1 MLKKKHRNILVFIPS
16 IEGGG
21 VEKNLFLIINFL
33 IKNNFNI
40 VLITANPECKKRFHK
55 KITII
60 SPQNQYSRNFSRYKK
75 YFYCLFLLF
84 KFLAN
89 NNFTVLSF
97 QANLYAIIVA
107 KVLSRK
113 IIVRSNSSPSGW
125 SQSPVKK
132 NIYKMLFKLADS
144 IIVNSK
150 DFAKQMY
157 EIFNVK
163 CEVIYNPLNK
173 QEIIKKGKERF
184 FNQFLYKN
192 KNFFKIVS
200 VGRFVDQKDHLT
212 LLKAFQIIYKKI
224 NAKLILMGQGINKGE
239 YLQFIKNNDLQND
252 VLILKFN
259 NNPYK
264 VISNANLFVLSS
276 QYEGLPNVLLEAM
289 TLKKFI
295 ISTNCPTG
303 PREILMNGK
312 LGFLCRI
319 GDYRNLSNLILKY
332 YYNQKRL
339 NYKIQKAYKSLNR
352 FDFDK
357 NCKKYLKL
365 LNKP

>member
-1 MLKKKHRNILVFIPS
+1 MLKKIQRNIVVFIPS

-21 VEKNLFLIINFL
+21 VEKNLFLIVNFL
-33 IKNNFNI
+33 IKNSFNI
-40 VLITANPECKKRFHK
+40 VLITANLESKKKFHK
-55 KITII
+55 KLTII
-60 SPQNQYSRNFSRYKK
+60 SPKNQYSRNFSRYKK

-84 KFLAN
+84 KLLSN

-107 KVLSRK
+107 KLLCKK
-113 IIVRSNSSPSGW
+113 IIIRSNSSPSGW
-125 SQSPVKK
+125 SQNPIKK
-132 NIYKMLFKLADS
+132 IIYKILFKLADS

-150 DFAKQMY
+150 DFAKQMH
-157 EIFNVK
+157 EMFNVK

-173 QEIIKKGKERF
+173 EEIIRKSKEKF
-184 FNQFLYKN
+184 FNKFLYKN
-192 KNFFKIVS
+192 KNFFKIIS

-224 NAKLILMGQGINKGE
+224 NAKLILMGQGINKIE

-312 LGFLCRI
+312 LGFLCKI

-332 YYNQKRL
+332 YYNQKKF

-365 LNKP
+365 LNKS

>member
-1 MLKKKHRNILVFIPS
+1 LLKKKQRNILVFIPS

-40 VLITANPECKKRFHK
+40 VLITANPESKKKFHK

-84 KFLAN
+84 KFLSN

-107 KVLSRK
+107 KLLCKK
-113 IIVRSNSSPSGW
+113 IIIRSNSSPSGW
-125 SQSPVKK
+125 SQNPIKRI
-132 NIYKMLFKLADS
+132 IYKILFKLADS

-163 CEVIYNPLNK
+163 CKVIYNPLNK
-173 QEIIKKGKERF
+173 EEIIKKSKERF
-184 FNQFLYKN
+184 FNKFLYKN
-192 KNFFKIVS
+192 KNFFKIIS
-200 VGRFVDQKDHLT
+200 IGRFVDQKDHLT

-224 NAKLILMGQGINKGE
+224 NAKLILMGQGIKKGE
-239 YLQFIKNNDLQND
+239 YLQFIKNNNLQND

-259 NNPYK
+259 NQTYN
-264 VISNANLFVLSS
+264 
-276 QYEGLPNVLLEAM
+276 
-289 TLKKFI
+289 
-295 ISTNCPTG
+295 
-303 PREILMNGK
+303 
-312 LGFLCRI
+312 I
-319 GDYRNLSNLILKY
+319 GAEKY
-332 YYNQKRL
+332 YSINEIATIVQNIGIKFGYHSNIEYGEARHEVKHAYCDHTKAIQDL
-339 NYKIQKAYKSLNR
+339 NFTDNTNINELIENVFTWAMSQPSREVKNMNYEV
-352 FDFDK
+352 DK
-357 NCKKYLKL
+357 NIYKYWQ
-365 LNKP
+365 

>member
-1 MLKKKHRNILVFIPS
+1 LLKKIQRNILVFIPS

-40 VLITANPECKKRFHK
+40 VLITANPESKKKFHK

-60 SPQNQYSRNFSRYKK
+60 SPKNQYSRNFSRYKK

-107 KVLSRK
+107 KLLYKK
-113 IIVRSNSSPSGW
+113 IIIRSNSSPSGW
-125 SQSPVKK
+125 SQNPIKK
-132 NIYKMLFKLADS
+132 IIYKILFKLADS

-163 CEVIYNPLNK
+163 CKVIYNPLNK
-173 QEIIKKGKERF
+173 EEIIKKSKERF
-184 FNQFLYKN
+184 FNKFLYKN
-192 KNFFKIVS
+192 KNFFKIIS

-224 NAKLILMGQGINKGE
+224 NAKLILMGQGINKE
-239 YLQFIKNNDLQND
+239 KYLEFIKNNNLQNN

-264 VISNANLFVLSS
+264 VISNANIFVLSS

-289 TLKKFI
+289 ALKKFI

-312 LGFLCRI
+312 LGLLYKV
-319 GDYRNLSNLILKY
+319 GNYRNLSKLILKY
-332 YYNQKRL
+332 YYNQKKF
-339 NYKIQKAYKSLNR
+339 NYKIQEAYKSLNR
-352 FDFDK
+352 FDFNK
-357 NCKKYLKL
+357 NCQKYLKL
-365 LNKP
+365 LNNS

>member
-1 MLKKKHRNILVFIPS
+1 LLKKKHRNILVFIPS

-40 VLITANPECKKRFHK
+40 FLITANPESKKKFHK

-60 SPQNQYSRNFSRYKK
+60 SPNNQYSRNFSRYKK

-97 QANLYAIIVA
+97 QANIYAIIVT
-107 KVLSRK
+107 KVLCRK

-125 SQSPVKK
+125 SKNSIKK
-132 NIYKMLFKLADS
+132 NIYKILFKLADS
-144 IIVNSK
+144 IIVNSE
-150 DFAKQMY
+150 DFAKQMH

-173 QEIIKKGKERF
+173 EEIIKKSKEKF
-184 FNQFLYKN
+184 FNKFLYKN
-192 KNFFKIVS
+192 KNFFKIIS

-224 NAKLILMGQGINKGE
+224 NAKLILMGQGVNKGE
-239 YLQFIKNNDLQND
+239 YLQFIKKNNLKNN

-264 VISNANLFVLSS
+264 VISNANIFVLSS
-276 QYEGLPNVLLEAM
+276 KYEGLPNVLLEAM
-289 TLKKFI
+289 ALKKFI

-319 GDYRNLSNLILKY
+319 GDHRNLSNLILKY

-339 NYKIQKAYKSLNR
+339 NYKIQNAYKSLNR
-352 FDFDK
+352 FDFNK

-365 LNKP
+365 LNDT

>member
-1 MLKKKHRNILVFIPS
+1 MLKKKQGNILVFIPS

-21 VEKNLFLIINFL
+21 VEKNLFLIVNFL

-40 VLITANPECKKRFHK
+40 VLITANPENKKKFHK
-55 KITII
+55 KVTIL
-60 SPQNQYSRNFSRYKK
+60 SPQNPESCNFSRYKK

-107 KVLSRK
+107 KVLCRK

-125 SQSPVKK
+125 SQNPIKK
-132 NIYKMLFKLADS
+132 NIYKILFKLADS

-173 QEIIKKGKERF
+173 EEIIKKGKEKF
-184 FNQFLYKN
+184 FNKFLYKN
-192 KNFFKIVS
+192 RNFFKIIS
-200 VGRFVDQKDHLT
+200 VGRFVNQKDHLT
-212 LLKAFQIIYKKI
+212 LLKAFQIISKKI
-224 NAKLILMGQGINKGE
+224 NAKLILMGQGINKVK
-239 YLQFIKNNDLQND
+239 YLQFIKKNNLKNN

-264 VISNANLFVLSS
+264 VISNTDVFVLSS
-276 QYEGLPNVLLEAM
+276 KYEGLPNVLLEAM
-289 TLKKFI
+289 ALKKFI

-312 LGFLCRI
+312 LGFLYKI
-319 GDYRNLSNLILKY
+319 GDYKNLSNLILKY
-332 YYNQKRL
+332 YYNQKIF
-339 NYKIQKAYKSLNR
+339 NYKIQQAYKSLNR
-352 FDFDK
+352 FDFNK
-357 NCKKYLKL
+357 NCKKYFKL
-365 LNKP
+365 LNNY

>member
-1 MLKKKHRNILVFIPS
+1 LLKKIQRNILVFIPS

-40 VLITANPECKKRFHK
+40 VLITANPESKNKFHK
-55 KITII
+55 KIKII
-60 SPQNQYSRNFSRYKK
+60 SPKNKNTRNFSRYKK
-75 YFYCLFLLF
+75 YIYCLFLLL
-84 KFLAN
+84 KFLSN

-97 QANLYAIIVA
+97 QANLYAIIVT
-107 KVLSRK
+107 KVLCKK
-113 IIVRSNSSPSGW
+113 IIIRSNSSPSGW
-125 SQSPVKK
+125 SQNPIKK
-132 NIYKMLFKLADS
+132 IIYKILFKLADS

-163 CEVIYNPLNK
+163 CKVIYNPLNK
-173 QEIIKKGKERF
+173 EEIIKKSKERF
-184 FNQFLYKN
+184 FNKFLYKN
-192 KNFFKIVS
+192 KNFFKIIS

-224 NAKLILMGQGINKGE
+224 NAKLILMGQGINKE
-239 YLQFIKNNDLQND
+239 KYLEFIKNNNLQNN

-264 VISNANLFVLSS
+264 VISNANIFVLSS
-276 QYEGLPNVLLEAM
+276 QYEGLPNVLLEAIA
-289 TLKKFI
+289 LKKFI

-312 LGFLCRI
+312 LGLLYKV
-319 GDYRNLSNLILKY
+319 GDYRNLSKLILKY
-332 YYNQKRL
+332 YYNQKKF
-339 NYKIQKAYKSLNR
+339 NYKIQEAYKSLNR
-352 FDFDK
+352 FDFNK
-357 NCKKYLKL
+357 NCQKYLKL
-365 LNKP
+365 LNNS

>member
-1 MLKKKHRNILVFIPS
+1 LLKKKQRNIIVFIPS

-40 VLITANPECKKRFHK
+40 VLITANPESKNKFHK
-55 KITII
+55 KIKII
-60 SPQNQYSRNFSRYKK
+60 SPKNKNTRNFSRYKK
-75 YFYCLFLLF
+75 YIYCLFLLF
-84 KFLAN
+84 KFLSN

-107 KVLSRK
+107 KVLCKK
-113 IIVRSNSSPSGW
+113 IIIRSNSSPSGW
-125 SQSPVKK
+125 SQNHIKK
-132 NIYKMLFKLADS
+132 IIYKILFKLADS

-163 CEVIYNPLNK
+163 CKVIYNPLNK
-173 QEIIKKGKERF
+173 EEIIKKSKERF
-184 FNQFLYKN
+184 FNKFLYKN
-192 KNFFKIVS
+192 KNFFKIIS

-224 NAKLILMGQGINKGE
+224 DSKLILMGQGINKE
-239 YLQFIKNNDLQND
+239 KYLQFIKNNNIQNN

-264 VISNANLFVLSS
+264 VISNANIFILSS
-276 QYEGLPNVLLEAM
+276 QYEGLPNVLLEAIA
-289 TLKKFI
+289 LKKFI

-312 LGFLCRI
+312 LGLLYKV
-319 GDYRNLSNLILKY
+319 GDYRNLSKLILKY
-332 YYNQKRL
+332 YYNQKKF
-339 NYKIQKAYKSLNR
+339 NYKIQEAYKSLNR
-352 FDFDK
+352 FDFNK
-357 NCKKYLKL
+357 NCQKYLKL
-365 LNKP
+365 LNNS

>member
-1 MLKKKHRNILVFIPS
+1 MLKKIQRNILVFIPS

-40 VLITANPECKKRFHK
+40 VLITANPESKKKFHK

-60 SPQNQYSRNFSRYKK
+60 SPKNQYSRNFSRYKK

-107 KVLSRK
+107 KLLYKK
-113 IIVRSNSSPSGW
+113 IIIRSNSSPSGW
-125 SQSPVKK
+125 SQNPIKK
-132 NIYKMLFKLADS
+132 IIYKILFKLADS

-163 CEVIYNPLNK
+163 CKVIYNPLNK
-173 QEIIKKGKERF
+173 EEIIKKSKERF
-184 FNQFLYKN
+184 FNKFLYKN
-192 KNFFKIVS
+192 KNFFKIIS

-224 NAKLILMGQGINKGE
+224 NAKLILMGQGINKE
-239 YLQFIKNNDLQND
+239 KYLEFIKNNNLQNN

-264 VISNANLFVLSS
+264 VISNANIFVLSS

-289 TLKKFI
+289 ALKKFI

-312 LGFLCRI
+312 LGLLYKV
-319 GDYRNLSNLILKY
+319 GNYRNLSKLILKY
-332 YYNQKRL
+332 YYNQKKF
-339 NYKIQKAYKSLNR
+339 NYKIQEAYKSLNR
-352 FDFDK
+352 FDFNK
-357 NCKKYLKL
+357 NCQKYLKL
-365 LNKP
+365 LNNS